1 MIREDR
7 HDTSVQVAVRI
18 RPLSDDELE
27 VDNIHYITAD
37 PAHKQV
43 CLKTATHDINE
54 LLTDFAVECR
64 LWQVLKQ
71 RSHLI
76 MYMVLTRRSS
86 QYMTNV

>member
-54 LLTDFAVECR
+54 L
-64 LWQVLKQ
+64 
-71 RSHLI
+71 
-76 MYMVLTRRSS
+76 
-86 QYMTNV
+86 

>member
-37 PAHKQV
+37 PAH
-43 CLKTATHDINE
+43 T
-54 LLTDFAVECR
+54 
-64 LWQVLKQ
+64 QVLKQ

-86 QYMTNV
+86 QYMTNVLWIWSIPPLKDSMQLFSHMDRR